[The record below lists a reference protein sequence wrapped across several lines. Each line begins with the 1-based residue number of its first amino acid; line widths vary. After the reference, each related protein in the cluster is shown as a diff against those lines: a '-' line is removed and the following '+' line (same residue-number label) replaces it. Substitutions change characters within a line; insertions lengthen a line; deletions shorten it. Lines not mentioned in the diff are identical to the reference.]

1 MSGKREKKRRG
12 MENAEKRLCIFQKAG
27 ISDRAMQEER
37 GFMELLFGAR
47 AGGQQNNQ
55 QS

>member
-27 ISDRAMQEER
+27 ISDRAIQEER
-37 GFMELLFGAR
+37 GFMELFIWKEGR
-47 AGGQQNNQ
+47 R
-55 QS
+55 STK